1 MYLLANVREAKPHR
15 WEANIAP
22 ENPRQHVQVKLPGKL
37 LHVLFAPQLS
47 VFLTH
52 SLMSM
57 SQCGPSYLQ
66 RSRNATRSSG
76 VCILIFNQV
85 KYSSCCHLA
94 SCLDHL
100 RVHLHDE
107 HADMSLAAV

>member
-1 MYLLANVREAKPHR
+1 MFLLILKLRAAATGTHVVMYLLANVREAKPHMQ
-15 WEANIAP
+15 EASAP
-22 ENPRQHVQVKLPGKL
+22 ENPRQHVQVKLPGRL

-66 RSRNATRSSG
+66 RGRNATRSSG
-76 VCILIFNQV
+76 VHTLIFSRA
-85 KYSSCCHLA
+85 KIPS
-94 SCLDHL
+94 
-100 RVHLHDE
+100 
-107 HADMSLAAV
+107 